1 MHATEEEAAVA
12 RPRRAKRARKN
23 LYRGIRQRPWG
34 KWAAE
39 IRDPRKGVRVWL
51 GTFATA
57 EDAARAYDRAARR
70 IRGSKAKVNFPNEP
84 ATTIVLPPP
93 PPPPISQPHHDPS
106 AYSFSSAHDLDRPL
120 MDAAAA
126 MVGDN
131 GGGEVEMMM
140 TVSMYGMQYVE
151 PEMATE
157 PMHPPMA
164 VVDAEGATEV
174 AAAAEGV
181 GCVMEQQE
189 EAPEMLW
196 NFSDFPNYVAL

>member
-1 MHATEEEAAVA
+1 MQQKKKQQWRGRGGRRGRGRTSTGDPAAAV
-12 RPRRAKRARKN
+12 
-23 LYRGIRQRPWG
+23 G

-70 IRGSKAKVNFPNEP
+70 IRGSKAK
-84 ATTIVLPPP
+84 
-93 PPPPISQPHHDPS
+93 PHHDPS